1 MQGLDAKTPAKL
13 QQRLQGFLRSF
24 EAPIRRY
31 LAAQFT
37 ASSDDAPSARHMKA
51 PDTTKE
57 EQGPVAVGKTAGP
70 AEESPV
76 RRIALTASE
85 DLPPRKSP
93 VTVQEWVDSLPHPG
107 EVPSS
112 PVIQRRHEETS
123 GEHADTLALGAEAE
137 LILRQT
143 PPSIV
148 VQGPQQA
155 EEEVDCEVQLR
166 RREAFKSGE
175 RVASFASDSAAS
187 NASSAGVE
195 SYLESRKPDPET
207 ILLNLGFGGSQDSA
221 NELGLSRIPQRFLQ
235 PSQVKGI
242 SINQFY
248 NIERLQAETFETGFY
263 GYRGLTGP
271 SHKPSPIV
279 AKIME
284 RLRHHERSN
293 SEGSVASAPAAPQTV
308 PSTAA
313 TADPPDATTHRFAR
327 AAQKVQNSKS
337 VLTRI
342 QSWKSDSQNSS
353 AASVLNADNRRF
365 LEKQALSKSPDV
377 PRRIIMGRRSYTFSG
392 DDLIECNEMTASP
405 PPAKVPQQPI
415 RFPPPLVHKDSIL
428 SSTTSYSDDSDESE
442 EDFRRRSFLKR
453 TRPLTPP
460 PELPPTIPVAASTPA
475 KPPARMV
482 STSSF
487 SSWESDS
494 WLPSPPA
501 GPKLAFST
509 FSSIDESS
517 EQELLA
523 RAESQDGLRVK
534 SSTEVATAAAAALA
548 ARRGSL
554 KRQSRVSEEEEPST
568 SSGVATNPPDG
579 VLSRTGSAQ
588 SDSSGFQEESA
599 NTVSHSVSPE
609 ETAEEHRSSGS
620 ASPVNAARL
629 MELQDQASKSL
640 ETFRAQVL
648 AETNPEK
655 QALIQ
660 VKVDQISG
668 VLLQLQSLCE
678 NFQEQEG

>member
-1 MQGLDAKTPAKL
+1 
-13 QQRLQGFLRSF
+13 
-24 EAPIRRY
+24 
-31 LAAQFT
+31 
-37 ASSDDAPSARHMKA
+37 MKA
-51 PDTTKE
+51 PETSNE
-57 EQGPVAVGKTAGP
+57 EQGPAAAAKGP
-70 AEESPV
+70 EDPPPA

-93 VTVQEWVDSLPHPG
+93 VTVQEWIDSLPHPG

-112 PVIQRRHEETS
+112 PVIQRRHEEAS

-148 VQGPQQA
+148 VQGPQQT
-155 EEEVDCEVQLR
+155 EEESGCEVQLR

-207 ILLNLGFGGSQDSA
+207 ILFNLGFGGSQDSS

-248 NIERLQAETFETGFY
+248 NIERHQAETYETGFH

-271 SHKPSPIV
+271 SHTPSPIV

-308 PSTAA
+308 PSTD
-313 TADPPDATTHRFAR
+313 TQDTGHRFAK

-353 AASVLNADNRRF
+353 TASVLNADNRKF

-392 DDLIECNEMTASP
+392 DDLIECNEKALPAP
-405 PPAKVPQQPI
+405 PPDKPPA
-415 RFPPPLVHKDSIL
+415 RFPPPLVHKDSML
-428 SSTTSYSDDSDESE
+428 SSTTSYSDDSDESD

-453 TRPLTPP
+453 SRPLTPP
-460 PELPPTIPVAASTPA
+460 PELPPPPVPVAASTPA

-482 STSSF
+482 SSSSF

-494 WLPSPPA
+494 WVPSPPA
-501 GPKLAFST
+501 GQKPAFST
-509 FSSIDESS
+509 FSSIEETS
-517 EQELLA
+517 EQEQQARSESEPPDLL
-523 RAESQDGLRVK
+523 RTKPVGAE
-534 SSTEVATAAAAALA
+534 AAAAALA

-554 KRQSRVSEEEEPST
+554 KRQNRVSEDEEPST
-568 SSGVATNPPDG
+568 SSSGAPRAAEG
-579 VLSRTGSAQ
+579 ILSRTGSAQ
-588 SDSSGFQEESA
+588 SDSSGFQEDSA
-599 NTVSHSVSPE
+599 NTASHSVSPE

-629 MELQDQASKSL
+629 MELQDQASRSL